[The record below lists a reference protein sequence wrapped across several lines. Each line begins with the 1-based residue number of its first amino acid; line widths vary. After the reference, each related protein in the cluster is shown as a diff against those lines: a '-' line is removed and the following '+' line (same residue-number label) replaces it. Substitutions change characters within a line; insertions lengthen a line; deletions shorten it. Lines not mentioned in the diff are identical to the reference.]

1 MGTRRGILVEIY
13 AATLDDLVQGLSE
26 SNEPGDPEIL
36 DNLWLSITTTRD
48 DTPDGE
54 FPKSIRVEISPK
66 GLTLSISGDPAWA
79 RSKVEHLKS
88 LIQETHGKRRLWLLK
103 PELTGV
109 MFAGISWLAYVAILT
124 VAGVDLSAKADPF
137 AWSYVPLAMCPTFAY
152 FIGFIVGTRVLRRH
166 QTTIWISES
175 TPPPQA
181 PSMSSFERVTIA
193 ISIASLLAAIIF
205 GYLGYDKDK
214 HDADKRDKSH
224 PGLTAR

>member
-1 MGTRRGILVEIY
+1 MEIY

-26 SNEPGDPEIL
+26 SNEPGDPEVV
-36 DNLWLSITTTRD
+36 DNLWLSITTSRD
-48 DTPDGE
+48 DTPDDE

-88 LIQETHGKRRLWLLK
+88 LIQDTHGKRRLWLLS

-109 MFAGISWLAYVAILT
+109 MFAGTSWLAYVLILT
-124 VAGVDLSAKADPF
+124 AAGVDLSAKAATSP
-137 AWSYVPLAMCPTFAY
+137 WSFVPLGVCPTFAY
-152 FIGFIVGTRVLRRH
+152 FIGFIVGTRVVRRH
-166 QTTIWISES
+166 QTTLWISES
-175 TPPPQA
+175 PPPPQA
-181 PSMSSFERVTIA
+181 PSMSNFERITIV

-214 HDADKRDKSH
+214 HEADKKDKSF
-224 PGLTAR
+224 PSLTVR